1 MRTFSNRFILSA
13 LILANS
19 LSLFAQA
26 ELTGAMGLTFGMNK
40 NAVKSAIVQKGGKIE
55 NVKGGTLLVTNV
67 AIENKNPVMAMCKF
81 VSYRLFEI
89 SVYFI
94 PSLETKTQELYD
106 EIRGI
111 IESKYGKGE
120 LSRDFKGL
128 NEKGDS
134 TEMQA
139 VKAGNGSIV
148 TYWKNFNNSNVIC
161 LDIYSLNDNLY
172 VRLTY
177 QDGKLAAK
185 AEAQQAIKYKT
196 EF

>member
-1 MRTFSNRFILSA
+1 MKTYSKQ
-13 LILANS
+13 LILFALFLTRS
-19 LSLFAQA
+19 LSLFAQT

-55 NVKGGTLLVTNV
+55 NTKGGTLLVTNV
-67 AIENKNPVMAMCKF
+67 TMESKNPVMAMCKF

-94 PSLETKTQELYD
+94 PSLETKTQELYN
-106 EIRGI
+106 EISGI
-111 IESKYGKGE
+111 VESKYGKGE
-120 LSRDFKGL
+120 LSRDFKGTY
-128 NEKGDS
+128 EVGDS
-134 TEMQA
+134 SEMQA
-139 VKAGNGSIV
+139 VKTGNASIA
-148 TYWKNFNNSNVIC
+148 TYWRNFSNSNVIC